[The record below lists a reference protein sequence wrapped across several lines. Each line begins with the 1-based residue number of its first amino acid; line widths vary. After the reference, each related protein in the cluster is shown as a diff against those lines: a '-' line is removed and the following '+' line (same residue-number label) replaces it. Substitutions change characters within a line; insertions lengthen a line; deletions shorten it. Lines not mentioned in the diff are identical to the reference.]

1 LFIIDRKKLMK
12 RILLLFIIA
21 IPLLLP
27 ACGEPAEL
35 GTLHGK
41 VAIGPLQPVVTPGE
55 PAEVPCEVYEA
66 RKIMVYDKSAE
77 KLIEQVD
84 IDCEGRYSV
93 KLEPGTY
100 TVDIN
105 RIGIDFSK
113 GLPAQVEIG
122 SGITTRLDIDID
134 TGIR

>member
-1 LFIIDRKKLMK
+1 MKPVLFLILVVLMAS
-12 RILLLFIIA
+12 LT
-21 IPLLLP
+21 
-27 ACGEPAEL
+27 ACGEPAEP

-41 VAIGPLQPVVTPGE
+41 VTIGPLQPVATPGE

-66 RKIMVYDKSAE
+66 RKIMVYNKSGDK
-77 KLIEQVD
+77 LVEQVD
-84 IDCEGRYSV
+84 IDCDGRYSV

-105 RIGIDFSK
+105 RIGVDFSK
-113 GLPAQVEIG
+113 GLPAQVEIE
-122 SGITTRLDIDID
+122 SGLTTRLDVDID

>member
-1 LFIIDRKKLMK
+1 MKRTLFIILVVL
-12 RILLLFIIA
+12 ITSLL
-21 IPLLLP
+21 
-27 ACGEPAEL
+27 ACVGPAEP

-66 RKIMVYDKSAE
+66 RKIIVYDKSGE
-77 KLIEQVD
+77 KLVEQVD
-84 IDCEGRYSV
+84 IDCVGRYSV

-105 RIGIDFSK
+105 RIGVDFSK
-113 GLPAQVEIG
+113 GLPVQVEIE

>member
-1 LFIIDRKKLMK
+1 MKRALFIILVVL
-12 RILLLFIIA
+12 IASLL
-21 IPLLLP
+21 
-27 ACGEPAEL
+27 ACAGPAEP

-41 VAIGPLQPVVTPGE
+41 VTIGPLQPVVTPGE
-55 PAEVPCEVYEA
+55 PADVPCEVYEA
-66 RKIMVYDKSAE
+66 RKVMVYDKSGD
-77 KLIEQVD
+77 KLVEQVD
-84 IDCEGRYSV
+84 IDCLGRYSV

-113 GLPAQVEIG
+113 GLPAQVEIE